1 MKTFTLT
8 AAALVASMSF
18 ALAQSTPH
26 QSEDTHNTV
35 GTHATGSMAFTSEH
49 GSMIRQHATSQHYQS
64 YQEPGF
70 HAQVGATLPGS
81 AQLHALPEHL
91 VTQMPSARNHQ
102 YSIVNDRYVIV
113 DPSNRHVTHTF
124 D

>member
-1 MKTFTLT
+1 MKTITLT
-8 AAALVASMSF
+8 AVALVASMSF
-18 ALAQSTPH
+18 ALAQSAIH
-26 QSEDTHNTV
+26 QSEGSHNTV
-35 GTHATGSMAFTSEH
+35 GTHAPGGMAFTSEH
-49 GSMIRQHATSQHYQS
+49 GSMVRQHAMSQHYQS

-81 AQLHALPEHL
+81 AQLHSLPEGL